1 MLLAILLISLLIY
14 AWSMFSKYQS
24 SQDEL
29 ANIEDTAKFN
39 EQFTNYDRDNVQG
52 YELLSLVN
60 KIIDYNKRKSN
71 AEGATNDEKYTPITI
86 RINFNGKNT
95 DLTQDGNGNKL
106 FTRDT
111 YRQSSEEGASYINN
125 SFKDILKF
133 KDETEGKYGGSDSA
147 TKLAK
152 SIGSIF
158 LKDTPSDTNKIEAVK
173 RYNSY
178 VTNNSSKY
186 ELSPNGYDKMN
197 NNEKEIVYKYYEYV
211 QFKRSIFESSS
222 NDLKYDGTSGRITQM
237 VFNYKQI
244 R

>member
-1 MLLAILLISLLIY
+1 ML
-14 AWSMFSKYQS
+14 F
-24 SQDEL
+24 
-29 ANIEDTAKFN
+29 
-39 EQFTNYDRDNVQG
+39 R
-52 YELLSLVN
+52 
-60 KIIDYNKRKSN
+60 
-71 AEGATNDEKYTPITI
+71 
-86 RINFNGKNT
+86 
-95 DLTQDGNGNKL
+95 
-106 FTRDT
+106 
-111 YRQSSEEGASYINN
+111 